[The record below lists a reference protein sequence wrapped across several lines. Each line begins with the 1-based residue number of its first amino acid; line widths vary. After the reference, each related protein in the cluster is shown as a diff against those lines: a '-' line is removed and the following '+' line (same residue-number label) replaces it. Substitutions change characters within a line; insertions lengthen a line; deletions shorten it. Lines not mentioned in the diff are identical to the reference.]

1 MNKAEL
7 VQQMTGRFDGNRKQ
21 AAHALESVV
30 NAITFAVAKGEK
42 VAITGFGVFERNER
56 PARMARNPAT
66 GAKVRVK
73 KTSVP
78 KFRAGTDFKAY
89 VSGAKKVP
97 RESVAA
103 ARTAASAATASK
115 TTARSSASRSTPA
128 KSTSRSTAK
137 SAPAKRS
144 ATGKTAAA
152 KSTTAKSTTKTTSAR
167 ASAKKTPTRST
178 AKKATTRRTAK
189 S

>member
-7 VQQMTGRFDGNRKQ
+7 VQQLTGRFDGNRKQ

-30 NAITFAVAKGEK
+30 NAITYAVAKGEK
-42 VAITGFGVFERNER
+42 VAITGFGVFERNDR

-97 RESVAA
+97 KETAA
-103 ARTAASAATASK
+103 ASRAAGKTA
-115 TTARSSASRSTPA
+115 
-128 KSTSRSTAK
+128 TSRSTATKAAARSTTK

-144 ATGKTAAA
+144 GASKVAAS
-152 KSTTAKSTTKTTSAR
+152 KSTATKSATKSATKTTSAR
-167 ASAKKTPTRST
+167 TTAKRTPARST
-178 AKKATTRRTAK
+178 ATARKTTSRRTAK